1 MNIDKLEGMLA
12 AYEIVLAHLLHEAGP
27 AATDALQ
34 RTLPDIPKM
43 CTQET
48 IERIL
53 IAAEVVAAPD
63 PTPAGTH

>member
-12 AYEIVLAHLLHEAGP
+12 AYEIVLAQLLHEAGP
-27 AATDALQ
+27 EATNALQ
-34 RTLPDIPKM
+34 RMIPDIPRM

-53 IAAEVVAAPD
+53 IAAEVVAAP
-63 PTPAGTH
+63 PLAPAGTH